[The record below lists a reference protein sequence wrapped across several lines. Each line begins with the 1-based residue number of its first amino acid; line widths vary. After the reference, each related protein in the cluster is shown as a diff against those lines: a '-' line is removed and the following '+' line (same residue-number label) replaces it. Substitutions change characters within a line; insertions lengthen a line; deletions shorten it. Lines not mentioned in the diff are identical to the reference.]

1 MKNGKYKWFVL
12 ALISVSYF
20 LAQGTRFIYASI
32 LPQLKI
38 DFAHLGISDTVF
50 GMVGGCFTL
59 VFGLM
64 MPFAGLAADLLHR
77 KRSLIIGMVAF
88 GAGVFLSG
96 FAQGLGMLF
105 ISYGII
111 NALGQSLLPPCNTSY
126 ISQYHTE
133 TRGTAF
139 AIYQSAIY
147 IGVVV
152 CSVASGWFS
161 GLGEGGW
168 RKAFWIFGAIVLVWG
183 IVMAIFLKDSRPG
196 CKTDSKPG
204 IREALRA
211 FSGKKTAWLLMG
223 ALGCYFFV
231 TYAFKLWAPL
241 FIQDKFPD
249 MSSVQVVFHATFW
262 FYAGALAGVTL
273 GGRLSDKLR
282 KVRNTIRIDIELV
295 GLLLC
300 IPFILTMA
308 YSQNPALLFA
318 SLLLFGFATGI
329 YDSNL
334 YAALFEVVDSKY
346 RAVATG
352 IFGCGGCV
360 VGAAGQTIVGW
371 MSSVNSLSSSM
382 AFLALVAALG
392 CLFIFIAT
400 RFTLK
405 KDLICLT

>member
-1 MKNGKYKWFVL
+1 MNNGSGRYKWAVL
-12 ALISVSYF
+12 SLISISYF

-32 LPQLKI
+32 LPQLKE
-38 DFAHLGISDTVF
+38 DFADLGITDTQF

-77 KRSLIIGMVAF
+77 KRSLLIGMAAF
-88 GAGVFLSG
+88 GTGIFLCG
-96 FAQGLGMLF
+96 FARGIGMLF

-126 ISQYHTE
+126 ISQYHHE

-147 IGVVV
+147 IGIIV
-152 CSVASGWFS
+152 CSVASGYFA

-168 RKAFWIFGAIVLVWG
+168 RKAFWIFGIIAVAWG
-183 IVMAIFLKDSRPG
+183 VVMAVLLKDTEQEKGSEKRPDIRQATG
-196 CKTDSKPG
+196 AFCK
-204 IREALRA
+204 
-211 FSGKKTAWLLMG
+211 KKTAWLLMA

-231 TYAFKLWAPL
+231 TYAFKLWAPM
-241 FIQDKFPD
+241 FIRDKFPS
-249 MSSVQVVFHATFW
+249 MSPVQVVFHATFW
-262 FYAGALAGVTL
+262 FYVGALAGVTA
-273 GGRLSDKLR
+273 GGRISDKLR
-282 KVRNTIRIDIELV
+282 KVRETIRIDIELA
-295 GLLLC
+295 GLLMC

-308 YSQNPALLFA
+308 YSQIPAVLFA

-334 YAALFEVVDSKY
+334 YAALFEVVDP
-346 RAVATG
+346 RFQAVATG

-371 MSSVNSLSSSM
+371 ISASNSISSSM
-382 AFLALVAALG
+382 AFLAVISAAG
-392 CLFIFIAT
+392 CLFIAIAKK
-400 RFTLK
+400 FTLK
-405 KDLICLT
+405 NDMI